1 MDLVH
6 SPCSEESLADESETG
21 AGFGTLQ
28 HRLDRYAGGHQ
39 RALQMSHYLK
49 SQNEVK
55 LSNRMAC
62 CGSYLVFNHY
72 YTIDQLKLVGADFC
86 TKYLLDPLCAMRRAA
101 KYLKTYSEKVAE
113 LQRQELG
120 LHCYL
125 VTLTVKNGPDLMERF
140 KKLTG
145 SFRKMRD
152 ARRSHLSNPVK
163 NPHVEFAKAAGG
175 VYSIEIKRG
184 DGSDLWHP
192 HIHIL
197 WLGYEAPN
205 QQKLSDEWFNWT
217 KDSYIVDVTPFYD
230 QQNII
235 KGFLEVFKYA
245 LKFTDMSL
253 EDNWYA
259 FQKLSGK
266 RLINSF
272 GCLRGLDVPEDSDKE
287 CLDYLPYLQIF
298 YEWMDFAKGYSVVP
312 EKTFVVK
319 EEQAMA
325 DYERKKA
332 FWAKC

>member
-1 MDLVH
+1 MDPVH
-6 SPCSEESLADESETG
+6 SPCSDELLEEASETG
-21 AGFGTLQ
+21 AGFGTLK

-55 LSNRMAC
+55 LSSRMAR

-72 YTIDQLKLVGADFC
+72 FTVDELRLIAADFC
-86 TKYLLDPLCAMRRAA
+86 SKWLLCPFCAMRRGA
-101 KYLKTYSEKVAE
+101 KYLKAYLEKVRTVHVSE
-113 LQRQELG
+113 PNLQ
-120 LHCYL
+120 CYL
-125 VTLTVKNGPDLMERF
+125 VTVTVKNGSNLMERF
-140 KKLTG
+140 GKLTE
-145 SFRKMRD
+145 SLKKMTH
-152 ARRSHLSNPVK
+152 ARRDYLGNPQK
-163 NPHVEFAKAAGG
+163 RCHVEFAKAVGG

-184 DGSDLWHP
+184 AGSELWHP
-192 HIHIL
+192 HCHMV
-197 WLGYEAPN
+197 WMCHERPD
-205 QQKLSDEWFNWT
+205 QQKLSEEWFGWT

-230 QQNII
+230 QKDIV

-272 GCLRGLDVPEDSDKE
+272 GCLRGLEVPEDSEKE